1 MVWDITTDW
10 IQKQMKIQPYSIKE
24 MLKRFV
30 KCETVCSFQV
40 FVLGNIVIFKK
51 KLKNTMGLLMFMWI
65 NKCIF

>member
-24 MLKRFV
+24 TLKRFV

-65 NKCIF
+65 NKCVF